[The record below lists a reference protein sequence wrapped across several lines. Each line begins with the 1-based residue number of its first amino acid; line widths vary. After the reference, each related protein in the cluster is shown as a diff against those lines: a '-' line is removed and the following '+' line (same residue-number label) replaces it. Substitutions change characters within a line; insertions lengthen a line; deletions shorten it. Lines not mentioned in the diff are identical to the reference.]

1 MSACKPA
8 PAAHVS
14 HACVV
19 VPNSGFWS
27 VTYCWVLAAF
37 HIVLRCASRV
47 RARNFENLT
56 AHAHAVR
63 TCAPCG
69 VWTLRAGFHGARCC
83 TPYARYARP
92 SEAAM
97 PLAAMMSVTCHL
109 ERPVARWTV
118 GSICRVAVAIRFRRL
133 VARQGIASTGRYIFD
148 SDGIRVPCID
158 SRFPRLSLSTQ
169 FVGACLYGQPD
180 ILRVFGRSDPQQ
192 CTVHSLH
199 TASTLRHRHAH
210 RTPQQASR
218 PHTTTRTSTLL
229 CTPTNQPAAP
239 APDPQ

>member
-1 MSACKPA
+1 MRMRYV
-8 PAAHVS
+8 H
-14 HACVV
+14 HRVV
-19 VPNSGFWS
+19 
-27 VTYCWVLAAF
+27 
-37 HIVLRCASRV
+37 
-47 RARNFENLT
+47 
-56 AHAHAVR
+56 
-63 TCAPCG
+63 CG
-69 VWTLRAGFHGARCC
+69 HERGSTEHGV
-83 TPYARYARP
+83 ARP

-97 PLAAMMSVTCHL
+97 PLAAMMSVTL
-109 ERPVARWTV
+109 ATWSVPLLVGLLGRSV
-118 GSICRVAVAIRFRRL
+118 GSPSQSAIRFRRL
-133 VARQGIASTGRYIFD
+133 VARYARRAKASRARDGIFD

-169 FVGACLYGQPD
+169 FVGACLYVASQTF
-180 ILRVFGRSDPQQ
+180 FGRSDPQ